1 MSSSNPF
8 PEGLEL
14 YKRSQKDCNSQREW
28 VIQNTVS
35 CRHNRIHACSNR
47 DCDSMHITCT
57 DPIQMGDYCW
67 DGEVDTWSHSQPR
80 SYLQLMT
87 ICKENITFSKR
98 VSLGIRLHFL
108 FWKVSLQFT
117 FSFLIGPFAIIVFN
131 FWIKIIL
138 QIIVYW
144 QNNSCQKFSSIL
156 LTLLFPLKC
165 SGSLISYNSI
175 CNSCYYFLRFCDF
188 IQKAIA

>member
-1 MSSSNPF
+1 MSRTCKWGEKLDNMQRIREPGKLSPNGMSSSNPF

-28 VIQNTVS
+28 VIQKTVS
-35 CRHNRIHACSNR
+35 CRHNRTHACSNR
-47 DCDSMHITCT
+47 DCDSTHITCT

-67 DGEVDTWSHSQPR
+67 DGEVDTRSHSQPR

-87 ICKENITFSKR
+87 ICKEKITFSKR

-131 FWIKIIL
+131 FWITNYITD
-138 QIIVYW
+138 
-144 QNNSCQKFSSIL
+144 NSL
-156 LTLLFPLKC
+156 LTE
-165 SGSLISYNSI
+165 
-175 CNSCYYFLRFCDF
+175 
-188 IQKAIA
+188 